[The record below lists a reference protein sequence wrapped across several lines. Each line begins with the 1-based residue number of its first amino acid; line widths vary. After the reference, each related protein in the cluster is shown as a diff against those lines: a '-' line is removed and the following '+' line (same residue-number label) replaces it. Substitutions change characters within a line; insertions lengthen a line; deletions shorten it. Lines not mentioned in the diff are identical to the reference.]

1 MSIERRLMRL
11 EARVVGLAG
20 EGGSLHL
27 LRMIASSQLELE
39 PDLRLVVASDT
50 DKTTYRRIRET
61 LALADGDTRTYLR
74 LNEVRRRAEGLPK
87 PRPVT
92 AISVRREM
100 ARLIRE
106 PLKAEECQEIVAKM
120 NDISKATITKHAKE
134 ETAIAAARRRLAA
147 GGSGIGRRTIRAG
160 DRLRTA
166 TPSSNL
172 ARARGASERPPL
184 CAG

>member
-1 MSIERRLMRL
+1 VSIERRLMRL

-106 PLKAEECQEIVAKM
+106 PLKAEECQ
-120 NDISKATITKHAKE
+120 ATWPK
-134 ETAIAAARRRLAA
+134 
-147 GGSGIGRRTIRAG
+147 
-160 DRLRTA
+160 
-166 TPSSNL
+166 
-172 ARARGASERPPL
+172 
-184 CAG
+184 